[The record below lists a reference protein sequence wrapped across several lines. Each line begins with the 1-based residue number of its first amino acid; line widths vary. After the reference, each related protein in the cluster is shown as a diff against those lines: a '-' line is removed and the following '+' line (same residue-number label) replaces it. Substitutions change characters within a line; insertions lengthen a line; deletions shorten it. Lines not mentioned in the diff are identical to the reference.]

1 MVVARVLLLLVL
13 VLVCGLARADT
24 PTPPV
29 QDWIETVVVTA
40 HQPGPLMWRVSK
52 GDSTVILLALVEPV
66 PEHLDWNDS
75 GVRAA
80 LKGAHQL
87 LLQPRA
93 SVGLVE
99 GLWFL
104 AWNSDS
110 IYLPSGTPMESTL
123 PAPLRARFVAA
134 RNAIH
139 RDADRYESLRVP
151 LAGLRL
157 DGDFLKANGLTQDEP
172 VDTLRHIAN
181 RVGVPVKSIAEYAAI
196 PMLKQLPAMSTAAN
210 ETCLKSSLDDI
221 DALRVHA
228 VPAAQAWAKG
238 DLDGI
243 KANYSDQRFE
253 SCIQSL
259 PTFAALF
266 QRAVNDSANALHAA
280 LAKPGKTVMLVSMG
294 SLLRQHGLLEKL
306 EAEGLTIEAPN

>member
-1 MVVARVLLLLVL
+1 MVVARILLLLAL
-13 VLVCGLARADT
+13 VLVCGLARADA

-40 HQPGPLMWRVSK
+40 HQPGPLMWRVTK

-66 PEHLDWNDS
+66 PEHLDWNDT

-104 AWNSDS
+104 AWHSDT
-110 IYLPSGTPMESTL
+110 IYLPSETPMESTL

-134 RNAIH
+134 RDAIH
-139 RDADRYESLRVP
+139 RDADRYASLRVP

-157 DGDFLKANGLTQDEP
+157 EGDFLKANNLEYDEP
-172 VDTLRHIAN
+172 VDTLKNIA
-181 RVGVPVKSIAEYAAI
+181 RGTGVPVKAIAEYAAL
-196 PMLKQLPAMSTAAN
+196 PMLKQLPAMPAATN
-210 ETCLKSSLDDI
+210 EICLKSSLDDI

-228 VPAAQAWAKG
+228 MPAAQAWAKG

-266 QRAVNDSANALHAA
+266 QRAVNDSVNALHTA
-280 LAKPGKTVMLVSMG
+280 LTKPGKTVMLVSMG
-294 SLLRQHGLLEKL
+294 ALLRQHGLLEKL
-306 EAEGLTIEAPN
+306 EAERLMVEPPN